1 MPNINFSR
9 LLRDLCNY
17 LNQTKATTINT
28 LDGSTQALVP
38 AEAAENNKKY
48 FVAKSKQYHDISLVT
63 PCAYETKV
71 IPEYSI
77 LLEPKISL
85 ERNFHLIAPD

>member
-1 MPNINFSR
+1 MSE
-9 LLRDLCNY
+9 
-17 LNQTKATTINT
+17 
-28 LDGSTQALVP
+28 ALIP

-48 FVAKSKQYHDISLVT
+48 FVAKSKQYHDINLVT

-71 IPEYSI
+71 ILEYSI

-85 ERNFHLIAPD
+85 ERSFHLIAPDWFSFLNSDVQVKSKHISM